1 MNLLAL
7 TETKSVVFSSDD
19 FSLVI
24 NCQEQ
29 VGKFEAIVIEHMHDY
44 FSTTVY
50 HAKLSG
56 LD

>member
-1 MNLLAL
+1 MDLLAL
-7 TETKSVVFSSDD
+7 TDTKSVVFLSD
-19 FSLVI
+19 FSPVI

-44 FSTTVY
+44 FSTSMY